1 MNTEIPELV
10 SQQGKLHSL
19 RLRLVLW
26 YGTLLA
32 TALVCF
38 AALILV
44 LAMRYINQS
53 VESEVQIQAGIASLA
68 VYRKLSPYVPY
79 WPNHL
84 ILPTIDTF
92 RGPGV
97 VVEIVDANRKIR
109 YLSAND
115 PSISIKLNAET
126 MQTILHTNTPSWYTT
141 TIEGSQVRVEALP
154 IGVPLLNTS
163 HVIVN
168 SDGTLTNVGHP
179 IGILLVAKSLS
190 DTQST
195 LLLLQILLLLSGLVT
210 LVGALISSWI
220 LAGRVLHPLADIVS
234 IARAIVTSTARGTR
248 IGNLSQRVRR
258 PGGRDELVQ
267 VVDTFNA
274 MLASLES
281 ATQVQR
287 RFIADASHELR
298 APLTTI
304 QGNLSFLQSHL
315 DALPPKEA
323 HTMLADAQAETIRLV
338 GLVEQLLLLARADA
352 KIDASLPTEE
362 LEGPREKMAGHALP
376 VELDRVVLQLVRQ
389 LRGRMSVEGSK
400 VKLEIGHI
408 EPLHVPGDEES
419 LRRVILILL
428 DNALKYTAA
437 SDMPEKGRIVI
448 SLQHTDQQALLRI
461 SDSGIGIEPADL
473 PHIFERFYRADRARS
488 RQGTG
493 LGLSIA
499 QVLVE
504 QLGGHIKATSTLG
517 KGTTFSVILPLM
529 KEA

>member
-1 MNTEIPELV
+1 MNTTVPELL

-26 YGTLLA
+26 YGALLA
-32 TALVCF
+32 VALLCF
-38 AALILV
+38 ATLILA
-44 LAMRYINQS
+44 LAIRYINQS
-53 VESEVQIQAGIASLA
+53 VESEVQIQARIASLA
-68 VYRKLSPYVPY
+68 VYHKLSPYDPY

-84 ILPTIDTF
+84 TLPTIDNF

-97 VVEIVDANRKIR
+97 VVEIKDSNGNIR
-109 YLSAND
+109 YLSANA
-115 PSISIKLNAET
+115 PSISINLDTKT
-126 MQTILHTNTPSWYTT
+126 MQSVFKTQTPAWYTT
-141 TIEGSQVRVEALP
+141 TVESQQVRVEALP
-154 IGVPLLNTS
+154 IGVPLLNS
-163 HVIVN
+163 NRVVAN
-168 SDGTLTNVGHP
+168 QDGTLTNVGHP

-195 LLLLQILLLLSGLVT
+195 LFLLQILLLLSGLVT
-210 LVGALISSWI
+210 LAGALSSSWI
-220 LAGRVLHPLADIVS
+220 IAGRALHPLADIVS

-267 VVDTFNA
+267 VVDTFNE
-274 MLASLES
+274 MLDSLES

-304 QGNLSFLQSHL
+304 RGNLAFLQSHL
-315 DALPPKEA
+315 NVLPPQEA
-323 HTMLADAQAETIRLV
+323 HRMLADAQAETIRLV

-352 KIDASLPTEE
+352 KIDASVQAQE
-362 LEGPREKMAGHALP
+362 LEEASEKIARHALP

-389 LRGRMSVEGSK
+389 LRGRLSGEGSK

-437 SDMPEKGRIVI
+437 SDAAEKGHVVI
-448 SLQHTDQQALLRI
+448 SLQHKDHQALLRI

-473 PHIFERFYRADRARS
+473 PHIFERFFRADRARS

-504 QLGGHIKATSTLG
+504 QLGGHITATSTPG
-517 KGTTFSVILPLM
+517 KGSTFSVILPL
-529 KEA
+529 KNEA